1 MKIDINQLS
10 IEEKIGQMMM
20 VGMNATNIIDK
31 IDDLILKYK
40 IGGIILYKKNYN
52 TYEELIDLIN
62 YIKKLNSI
70 NKVPLFIAIDQEGGR
85 VNRMPKEFKNLPPA
99 HTLAEA
105 KNDNIIKQAGLITG
119 ELLNSVGIN
128 FNFAPVLDIKRFED
142 KHAIGDRA
150 FSENIEE
157 VTRCGIEYMKQLQ
170 NQNII
175 SVIKHFP
182 GHGATKK
189 DSHFILP
196 IIKENISKLEKEDM
210 IPFKKAIE
218 NGAEAVLVSHLNI
231 KNITGIYPA
240 SMSKKFIEKYLRI
253 NYNYNGLVVTDNMRM
268 KGVQLLYGKNMP
280 VKKAFEAG
288 NDIIVFKYDSNEKSI
303 DKVFKA
309 VKKNKIEESKINESV
324 DRILKIKEKYNIN
337 DTEIKKDINII
348 EKINTKID
356 NLNKELSK

>member
-1 MKIDINQLS
+1 
-10 IEEKIGQMMM
+10 
-20 VGMNATNIIDK
+20 
-31 IDDLILKYK
+31 
-40 IGGIILYKKNYN
+40 
-52 TYEELIDLIN
+52 
-62 YIKKLNSI
+62 
-70 NKVPLFIAIDQEGGR
+70 
-85 VNRMPKEFKNLPPA
+85 
-99 HTLAEA
+99 
-105 KNDNIIKQAGLITG
+105 
-119 ELLNSVGIN
+119 
-128 FNFAPVLDIKRFED
+128 
-142 KHAIGDRA
+142 
-150 FSENIEE
+150 
-157 VTRCGIEYMKQLQ
+157 
-170 NQNII
+170 
-175 SVIKHFP
+175 
-182 GHGATKK
+182 
-189 DSHFILP
+189 
-196 IIKENISKLEKEDM
+196 M